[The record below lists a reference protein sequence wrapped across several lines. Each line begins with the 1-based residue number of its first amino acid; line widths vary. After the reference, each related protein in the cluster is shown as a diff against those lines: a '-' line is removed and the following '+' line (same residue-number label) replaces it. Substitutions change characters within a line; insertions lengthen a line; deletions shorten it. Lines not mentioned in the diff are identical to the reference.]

1 MNLETNLSRFRPGA
15 AAGGAE
21 LAHSP
26 PFRLGP
32 LTVEPGLRRL
42 LGLRGQTRTIQPLAM
57 RVLLSLAAAQGETN
71 SRDDL
76 VEACWNQR
84 IVGDDAVHRV
94 ISTLRRDLAQ
104 LSGDAV
110 RIETISKVGYR
121 LVCDDHPLSEIP
133 GVDRLAKTLR
143 PSRHRR
149 PLAAIGAIAVAGMV
163 AWTFSPFDGSA
174 DAATTRI
181 GVEQVSNVVGDPQ
194 AARFVGDLTGD
205 LARLAN
211 AVTGVSVV
219 DRGGQGATAAD
230 TDYVIRISVE
240 REGDSIAATARMVAT
255 QDDSV
260 FWSRRFVDQDANL
273 PRLRERVAVNTAG
286 IIRCGLEKSAGQ
298 IDDPISLK
306 LFFGACDALQNDDP
320 EAARDFAL
328 RLVEREPDIA
338 LGWGCLAMASL
349 FGADG
354 ADRHL
359 PAIQAKI
366 EAYARRTLAI
376 DPQDPRAILTL
387 VEVDGQELPALEMLE
402 RGLSSNSE
410 TPELLKAYS
419 GALYNAGYVKASVPP
434 ALRALARNPTS
445 RYSYEMAVRRL
456 LAAGRFEEARA
467 TQERAERLWPGH
479 PETLGHRA
487 RLVLYW
493 PEPREELASERP
505 VEGAH
510 LAPFG
515 TEVIRWRADP
525 AAVDPAVL
533 GRRAEELVRADPLA
547 AWHIASAMA
556 LMKQPKLA
564 LAWLER
570 APRTQA
576 DNQWS
581 ILFAPHAAELR
592 RDPRFFRAMV
602 DLGLAGLWV
611 RRGQWPDFCS
621 EPGLRYSCAREAA
634 KLGAVQVGSG
644 KESGGRTRA
653 RT

>member
-1 MNLETNLSRFRPGA
+1 
-15 AAGGAE
+15 
-21 LAHSP
+21 
-26 PFRLGP
+26 
-32 LTVEPGLRRL
+32 
-42 LGLRGQTRTIQPLAM
+42 M
-57 RVLLSLAAAQGETN
+57 RVLLVLTDAQGETS
-71 SRDDL
+71 SREDL
-76 VEACWNQR
+76 VETCWNQR

-104 LSGDAV
+104 LSGDAI
-110 RIETISKVGYR
+110 RIETIPKVGYR
-121 LVCDDHPLSEIP
+121 LVCDDHPRSEIP
-133 GVDRLAKTLR
+133 GVDRLARTLR

-149 PLAAIGAIAVAGMV
+149 PLAAIGAIAVAGTV

-181 GVEQVSNVVGDPQ
+181 GVEQVSNAVGDPR

-240 REGDSIAATARMVAT
+240 REGASIAATARMVAT
-255 QDDSV
+255 GDDSV

-306 LFFGACDALQNDDP
+306 LFFGACDAFQNDDP
-320 EAARDFAL
+320 EAARGFAL
-328 RLVEREPDIA
+328 RLVEREPNLA
-338 LGWGCLAMASL
+338 LGWGCLAMAGL
-349 FGADG
+349 FGADR
-354 ADRHL
+354 AERRA
-359 PAIQAKI
+359 PTIRTRI
-366 EAYARRTLAI
+366 ENHARRALAI
-376 DPQDPRAILTL
+376 DPQDPRAILAL
-387 VEVDGQELPALEMLE
+387 VAFDDQELHALEMLE
-402 RGLSSNSE
+402 RGLRSNPE

-434 ALRALARNPTS
+434 ALRALAHDPTA

-479 PETLGHRA
+479 PETLEHRA
-487 RLVLYW
+487 RLMLYW
-493 PEPREELASERP
+493 PDPREEPADQGTIG
-505 VEGAH
+505 GAH
-510 LAPFG
+510 SLPLGAD
-515 TEVIRWRADP
+515 VLRWRANP
-525 AAVDPAVL
+525 AAIDTASL
-533 GRRAEELVRADPLA
+533 DRRAEELARTDLLA

-556 LMKQPKLA
+556 LMKQPQRA
-564 LAWLER
+564 LAWLQR

-576 DNQWS
+576 DYQWS

-592 RDPRFFRAMV
+592 RDPRFFHAMAE
-602 DLGLAGLWV
+602 LGLAALWA
-611 RRGQWPDFCS
+611 RRGQWPDFCY

-634 KLGAVQVGSG
+634 TLGAVQVGSG